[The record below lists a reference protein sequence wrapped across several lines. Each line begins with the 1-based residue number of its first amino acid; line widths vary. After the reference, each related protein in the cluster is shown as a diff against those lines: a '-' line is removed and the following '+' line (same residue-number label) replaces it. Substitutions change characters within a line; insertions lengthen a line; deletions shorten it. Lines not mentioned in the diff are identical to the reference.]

1 MTAKTAKVRWSE
13 AEPPV
18 EVVDGKHLADCLRSV
33 AAKCRE
39 GLPIIVQVYVHGFEV
54 GLGLGLPESF
64 VHVERESG
72 EPPYVITVGASEAE
86 GVVAFYLH
94 GQHHTEIPRRNL
106 ISTPEALR
114 IVQEFFER
122 GSRSTS
128 VEWEEV

>member
-1 MTAKTAKVRWSE
+1 M
-13 AEPPV
+13 
-18 EVVDGKHLADCLRSV
+18 EVAGGKDLEDCLLSV
-33 AAKCRE
+33 AAKCRPA
-39 GLPIIVQVYVHGFEV
+39 LPIIAQVYVHGFEV

-72 EPPYVITVGASEAE
+72 QPPYIITVGAPEAE

-114 IVQEFFER
+114 VVRDFFER

>member
-1 MTAKTAKVRWSE
+1 MTATMAKVRWSE
-13 AEPPV
+13 SDAPV
-18 EVVDGKHLADCLRSV
+18 EVADGTRLEDCLRGV
-33 AAKCRE
+33 AAKCLP
-39 GLPIIVQVYVHGFEV
+39 GLPIIAQVYVHGFEV

-72 EPPYVITVGASEAE
+72 EPPYVITVGAPEAE

-114 IVQEFFER
+114 IVREFFER

>member
-1 MTAKTAKVRWSE
+1 MSATTAKVRWSE
-13 AEPPV
+13 ADPPV
-18 EVVDGKHLADCLRSV
+18 EVAGGKDLEDCLLSV
-33 AAKCRE
+33 AAKCRPA
-39 GLPIIVQVYVHGFEV
+39 LPIIAQVYVHGFEV

-72 EPPYVITVGASEAE
+72 QPPYIITVGAPEAE

-114 IVQEFFER
+114 VVRDFFER